1 MGRARFAFGVAP
13 CPATDA
19 ATEVD
24 PGPVTISSDTPMA
37 NRFQSI
43 LDAQQLHFL
52 SDATKSRAWRI
63 DQLDRMERMLC
74 EHQDAFCAALH
85 QDFRKPSFEQLFEIT
100 VPLGNISYY
109 RENLAELMKPRRV
122 EIPAGLQATGN
133 SGLILK
139 EPYGPTLVIGP
150 FNAPILLLLDP
161 AIAALAAGNPVVLK
175 PANATPAT
183 AALFQRL
190 IPEYFEPENVAI
202 VSGGREEIAALLEL
216 PFDFIFF
223 TGSSAVGKVVM
234 RAAAE
239 NLTPVILE
247 LGGQNPTI
255 VDETANLDIAADR
268 IAWGH
273 NAISGQWCI
282 APGYVYVH
290 ESVAD
295 AFIGKLKASI
305 VKMYG
310 IDPQQSPD
318 FARMISEHETQRV
331 ASYILPD
338 KVVHGGRSDIPGRYV
353 EPTVLYP
360 SSWDDPALQ
369 QEVFGPVLPILPY
382 TELAEIVGIIKR
394 RPKPLAAYIFSK
406 RQAHID
412 YVLGS
417 LSFGGGCVNQT
428 NLHCWIDSLPF
439 GGVGY
444 SGMGKYYGR
453 AGFDALSNTK
463 AMLIGNPDLELD
475 VFPPYGGK
483 DVAGNLSVFSSSGT
497 RSQTVP
503 SLATPELNSRER

>member
-1 MGRARFAFGVAP
+1 
-13 CPATDA
+13 
-19 ATEVD
+19 
-24 PGPVTISSDTPMA
+24 MA
-37 NRFQSI
+37 NKFQGI
-43 LDAQQLHFL
+43 LDAQKAHFL
-52 SDATKSRAWRI
+52 TDATKSSEWRKE
-63 DQLDRMERMLC
+63 QLDRLERMLH
-74 EHQDAFCAALH
+74 EHQVEFCAALY
-85 QDFRKPSFEQLFEIT
+85 QDFGKPPFEQLFEIT
-100 VPLGNISYY
+100 VPIGNIRYY
-109 RENLAELMKPRRV
+109 RENLRELMAPQPV
-122 EIPAGLQATGN
+122 AIPKGLEATGN
-133 SGLILK
+133 RGLILK

-175 PANATPAT
+175 PANTTPAT
-183 AALFQRL
+183 AALFQKFVPQYFK
-190 IPEYFEPENVAI
+190 PEDVA
-202 VSGGREEIAALLEL
+202 VVTGGREEIADLLAL

-223 TGSSAVGKVVM
+223 TGSSAVAKIVM

-255 VDETANLDIAADR
+255 IDETANLDIAADR

-290 ESVAD
+290 ENIAET
-295 AFIGKLKASI
+295 FIAKLKAAI

-310 IDPQQSPD
+310 TDPQQSPD
-318 FARMISEHETQRV
+318 FA
-331 ASYILPD
+331 
-338 KVVHGGRSDIPGRYV
+338 KVVHGGRFDIKARYV

-360 SSWDDPALQ
+360 SAWDDPALQ
-369 QEVFGPVLPILPY
+369 QEVFGPVLPVMPY
-382 TELAEIVGIIKR
+382 SDLKEIVGIMKCK
-394 RPKPLAAYIFSK
+394 PKSLAAYVFSK
-406 RQAHID
+406 DQTKID
-412 YVLGS
+412 YILSS

-444 SGMGKYYGR
+444 SGMGKYYGK

-475 VFPPYGGK
+475 VFPPYAGK
-483 DVAGNLSVFSSSGT
+483 DIAKSLSLFS
-497 RSQTVP
+497 
-503 SLATPELNSRER
+503 